1 MQRNWRLKAPEWRK
15 QTGPGFLLS
24 FSFLFVLNNI
34 LQSTS
39 TTSQK
44 ENKKLDLP
52 CTLEAGCWK
61 KSRMQLKH
69 GFLLSFTSLCNFI
82 IVSSI
87 NSERILI
94 LASAGSPPLLLSQLS
109 QSPVR
114 AFQHPTNHRRSE
126 EEESG
131 RQSWRWRDAS
141 KAHPARGHTTGQ
153 RPTSPW
159 SCDDLRCP
167 NLPSAEKKHANYP
180 EQGCGRD
187 HLRPT
192 RDSYSLSTRSHTL
205 VAAFQAG
212 RGQVSDVQPSSNTI
226 ETFLS
231 PFESCVDLLFW
242 HKPFFPP
249 LPFPNS
255 FDNILGS
262 QKPADQSQKAV
273 LCSFEYLFLF
283 QIGKVQL
290 QNTWSCSRIATVPGE
305 RVDANFWYLAY

>member
-1 MQRNWRLKAPEWRK
+1 MHLRSGLLKKVQNAIKTWIPFKFHFPLQFYNRLIHQFWKNINTGISWLSTSFAEPALPKSCPCLSASNQPQALWGRGEREAELEVEGC
-15 QTGPGFLLS
+15 QQGTSSTGPHHRATAYIPVELWWLTVPKFALS
-24 FSFLFVLNNI
+24 
-34 LQSTS
+34 
-39 TTSQK
+39 
-44 ENKKLDLP
+44 
-52 CTLEAGCWK
+52 
-61 KSRMQLKH
+61 R
-69 GFLLSFTSLCNFI
+69 
-82 IVSSI
+82 
-87 NSERILI
+87 
-94 LASAGSPPLLLSQLS
+94 
-109 QSPVR
+109 
-114 AFQHPTNHRRSE
+114 
-126 EEESG
+126 
-131 RQSWRWRDAS
+131 
-141 KAHPARGHTTGQ
+141 
-153 RPTSPW
+153 
-159 SCDDLRCP
+159 
-167 NLPSAEKKHANYP
+167 KKHANYP

-273 LCSFEYLFLF
+273 LCSFEYLF
-283 QIGKVQL
+283 QIGKVQF
-290 QNTWSCSRIATVPGE
+290 QNTWELFTHSDSAGRKGRCQFLVSSLLI
-305 RVDANFWYLAY
+305 N

>member
-1 MQRNWRLKAPEWRK
+1 MQRNWRLRAPEWRK

-167 NLPSAEKKHANYP
+167 NLPSAEKNTQITQNKAAAEITWGQRVTPTHSQP
-180 EQGCGRD
+180 D
-187 HLRPT
+187 H
-192 RDSYSLSTRSHTL
+192 TRSWL
-205 VAAFQAG
+205 PSRLDVARSATCNLLPIHRTISFPLWKLRRSLILTQAIFSPIAFPKLFRQHPWLPKTC
-212 RGQVSDVQPSSNTI
+212 RSEPKSSAM
-226 ETFLS
+226 LLWV
-231 PFESCVDLLFW
+231 PFS
-242 HKPFFPP
+242 
-249 LPFPNS
+249 N
-255 FDNILGS
+255 
-262 QKPADQSQKAV
+262 
-273 LCSFEYLFLF
+273 
-283 QIGKVQL
+283 
-290 QNTWSCSRIATVPGE
+290 R
-305 RVDANFWYLAY
+305 

>member
-114 AFQHPTNHRRSE
+114 AFQHPTNQALWGRGEREAELEVEGCQQGTSSTGPHHRATAYIPVELWWLTVPKFALSRKKTCKLPRTRLRQRSPEANAWLLLTLNQITHARGCLPGWTWPGQRCATFFQYHRTISFPLWKLRRSLILTQAIF
-126 EEESG
+126 SPITFPKLF
-131 RQSWRWRDAS
+131 RQ
-141 KAHPARGHTTGQ
+141 HP
-153 RPTSPW
+153 W
-159 SCDDLRCP
+159 
-167 NLPSAEKKHANYP
+167 LPKTCRSEPKSSAMLLWVP
-180 EQGCGRD
+180 
-187 HLRPT
+187 
-192 RDSYSLSTRSHTL
+192 
-205 VAAFQAG
+205 F
-212 RGQVSDVQPSSNTI
+212 SN
-226 ETFLS
+226 
-231 PFESCVDLLFW
+231 
-242 HKPFFPP
+242 
-249 LPFPNS
+249 
-255 FDNILGS
+255 
-262 QKPADQSQKAV
+262 
-273 LCSFEYLFLF
+273 
-283 QIGKVQL
+283 
-290 QNTWSCSRIATVPGE
+290 R
-305 RVDANFWYLAY
+305 